1 MRKIWLICAC
11 LFLIAFA
18 VLASLAYLTD
28 NNTISLTL
36 FAVVS
41 LSGFSLSFSNFV
53 LAKSAENN
61 TLLLLISLLVF
72 ASTMYSFQNQNW
84 FELSWNF
91 NLAGHIFICCF
102 ALFKSIG
109 SFQNSLT
116 KILKILL
123 ILICISLISVVLL
136 KTSNPLIF
144 SVLSVSILILT
155 LGFTLIHA
163 LSKKKV

>member
-1 MRKIWLICAC
+1 MRKFWLICAL

-18 VLASLAYLTD
+18 ILASLAYLTD

-53 LAKSAENN
+53 LAKSTENSK
-61 TLLLLISLLVF
+61 LLLLISLLVF

-109 SFQNSLT
+109 SFQNSIT

-136 KTSNPLIF
+136 KAGNPLIF
-144 SVLSVSILILT
+144 NVLSMSILILT
-155 LGFTLIHA
+155 LGITLIHA